1 MTPSEIE
8 DKAEEIFDALGRSF
22 RLRGSSLSA
31 RVRKAGR
38 LLPRHLRRDLK
49 YMCDAQELAANPRL
63 AKLVD
68 MKRIERTH
76 RTALRWLADVDPGA
90 RARDLL
96 WESAW
101 RIGLVILV
109 VGGGLIAVLAWRGLV

>member
-1 MTPSEIE
+1 MNPSEIE
-8 DKAEEIFDALGRSF
+8 NRAEEIFDALGRSF
-22 RLRGSSLSA
+22 RLRGRTLAA

-38 LLPRHLRRDLK
+38 LLPRGLRRDLK
-49 YMCDAQELAANPRL
+49 YLCDAQELAANPRL

-68 MKRIERTH
+68 MPRIERTH
-76 RTALRWLADVDPGA
+76 RYALRWLADVDPGA

-101 RIGLVILV
+101 RIGLVVLV
-109 VGGGLIAVLAWRGLV
+109 VGGGLIAVLAWRGLI